1 MLERVPNDVGREI
14 SLVLLGWQV
23 AREGDEESV
32 AAAIV
37 HAIRLY
43 AEETEG
49 IATVKRDAVR
59 DALQRRLSAL
69 DNPKRA
75 MGTIV
80 FDEGV
85 EMRAYPEAEDR
96 TEIEV
101 APGIRPGA
109 IVHNYKTRRWRY
121 DDMLRTTLGIRG
133 NPDFP
138 TDIEA
143 ADRIQ
148 EFLPPLSEVHAFIMS
163 IIEARKNSPGEED
176 TP

>member
-1 MLERVPNDVGREI
+1 MERVPNDVGREI
-14 SLVLLGWQV
+14 SFVLLGWRV
-23 AREGDEESV
+23 AKEGDEESV

-43 AEETEG
+43 SDELEG
-49 IATVKRDAVR
+49 IATVKRNAVR
-59 DALQRRLSAL
+59 DAVQRRLRAL
-69 DNPKRA
+69 DNPERA
-75 MGTIV
+75 MGIIV

-85 EMRAYPEAEDR
+85 DMRAYPEAKDR

-109 IVHNYKTRRWRY
+109 IVHDYETRRWRY

-143 ADRIQ
+143 AGRIQ

-163 IIEARKNSPGEED
+163 IIEARKNGPGEGD